1 MAVVYVSWNKSVTGF
16 FVILGHFLPCYPQQ
30 PKKSKFW
37 KNEKNLEISIYIG
50 VPKIV
55 IICYTIPEILHVTN
69 FYFSFIHFIH
79 FLPFHAQKT
88 KIKKWNNTLGNITI
102 LQMCTKNYDHV
113 IYGSYDMVRH
123 GRTDGQKKWYI
134 EMWVPHMKELLG
146 CLYFLVLFL
155 GIYPI
160 KFSACSNLVSKSIQT
175 TTLLYIRFLRWC
187 WPG

>member
-1 MAVVYVSWNKSVTGF
+1 MPGD
-16 FVILGHFLPCYPQQ
+16 ILILHMCTLNDSHICFLKYELNRIFCHFGP
-30 PKKSKFW
+30 F
-37 KNEKNLEISIYIG
+37 
-50 VPKIV
+50 
-55 IICYTIPEILHVTN
+55 YTIPEILHVTN

-134 EMWVPHMKELLG
+134 EMWVPHMKALSSFPN
-146 CLYFLVLFL
+146 YS
-155 GIYPI
+155 YP
-160 KFSACSNLVSKSIQT
+160 SKN
-175 TTLLYIRFLRWC
+175 
-187 WPG
+187 G